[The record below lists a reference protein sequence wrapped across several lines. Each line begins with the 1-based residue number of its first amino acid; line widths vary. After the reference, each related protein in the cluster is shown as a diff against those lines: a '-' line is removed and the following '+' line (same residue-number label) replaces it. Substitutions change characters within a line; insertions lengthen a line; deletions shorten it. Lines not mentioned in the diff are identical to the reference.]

1 MLQVH
6 QLPKCTTQ
14 LQKQTFGRSFCRYLL
29 NKYRECV
36 VFSIKGLEKK
46 AHVLISSNIV
56 KKNAL
61 QK

>member
-6 QLPKCTTQ
+6 QLPKCTIQ

-36 VFSIKGLEKK
+36 VFSIKGLEKE
-46 AHVLISSNIV
+46 AHVLIS
-56 KKNAL
+56 
-61 QK
+61 